1 MAPAQVNSSRRD
13 RPDSAP
19 TPEQAPEASSGWLEI
34 GKIVAPQGLKGEVKV
49 YLDSDFP
56 ERLEQPGKR
65 WILRPGDL
73 EPQAIKLLRGR
84 YLGRK
89 RLYVVQFAEVVS
101 RDQAEALRGCLLL
114 VPEGDRP
121 PLAEGEFH
129 IVDLIGLEVFNQD
142 TQKIIGCVISVVPAG
157 NDLLEVKSNQP
168 DQATFLIPLV
178 REVVPVVDLQ
188 NRRVEITP
196 PKGLLPELL

>member
-1 MAPAQVNSSRRD
+1 MAPTQLNSRRD
-13 RPDSAP
+13 HPDPAP
-19 TPEQAPEASSGWLEI
+19 TPEAPAALSGWLEI
-34 GKIVAPQGLKGEVKV
+34 GKIVGPQGLKGEVKV
-49 YLDSDFP
+49 YLESDFP
-56 ERLEQPGKR
+56 ERLEQPGQR
-65 WILRPGDL
+65 WILRPGGS
-73 EPQAIKLLRGR
+73 PQAIELLRGR

-101 RDQAEALRGCLLL
+101 RDQSEALRGCLLL

-121 PLAEGEFH
+121 LLAEGEFH

-142 TQKIIGCVISVVPAG
+142 TQKIVGCVISVVPAG

-196 PKGLLPELL
+196 PKGLLPEELS